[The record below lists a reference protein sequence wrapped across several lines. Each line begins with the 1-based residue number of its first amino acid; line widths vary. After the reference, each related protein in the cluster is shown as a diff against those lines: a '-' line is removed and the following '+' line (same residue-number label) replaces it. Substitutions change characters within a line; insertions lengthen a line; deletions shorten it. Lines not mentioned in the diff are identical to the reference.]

1 MKMFIRV
8 KVLILYFFLTFS
20 LLKDLR
26 ILVMCRGG
34 QKHFEVW
41 DGWCY
46 ESLTNSYGFV
56 AL

>member
-34 QKHFEVW
+34 QKHFEVR